1 MGAELNAVEIA
12 LACLKTPFHH
22 QGRVP
27 GRGLDCAGLYIHV
40 MRELG
45 LSYADVQG
53 YPRNPY
59 DGQLEAQM
67 DAQPSL
73 ERIAVADA
81 QAGDWLCMRIK
92 SAPQHLALHAGV
104 IDGVP
109 YIIHSSE
116 EHGGVVH
123 HRLDS
128 LWRARVL
135 RAYRVKV

>member
-1 MGAELNAVEIA
+1 MGHQLSAVSIA
-12 LACLKTPFHH
+12 MACLGTRFHH

-27 GRGLDCAGLYIHV
+27 GRGLDCAGLYVHV

-45 LSYADVQG
+45 LDYVDAQG

-67 DAQPSL
+67 DAQPCL
-73 ERIAVADA
+73 VWIPVADA
-81 QAGDWLCMRIK
+81 KEGDWLCMRIK
-92 SAPQHLALHAGV
+92 SAPQHLALHAGF

-128 LWRARVL
+128 LWRARVM
-135 RAYRVKV
+135 RTYRVKV